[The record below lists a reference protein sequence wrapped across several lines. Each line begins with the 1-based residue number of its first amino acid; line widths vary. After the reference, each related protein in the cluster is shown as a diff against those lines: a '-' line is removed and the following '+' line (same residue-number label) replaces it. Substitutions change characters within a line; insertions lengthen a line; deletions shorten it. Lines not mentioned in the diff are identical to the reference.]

1 VSPIPLDEIFR
12 KAIDV
17 VADERIPFMV
27 YGGIAF
33 PFWGRVVATDDV
45 DLVVHVTQSDVER
58 LFGAFRTAG
67 FFLPPNAERLFLIDT
82 WMVASLQ
89 GRDVDL
95 ALGATEFDA
104 SALARA
110 VRVRVFER
118 DVPLASAEDLILYK
132 LVAYRRKDLAH
143 VEDIIVRQGK
153 KLDLAYLDT
162 WAKKIAEGTGK
173 FEVPRT
179 LERML
184 EEQGL

>member
-1 VSPIPLDEIFR
+1 MNAIPLDEIFR

-17 VADERIPFMV
+17 VGGERIPFMV

-45 DLVVHVTQSDVER
+45 DLVVRVAESDVER
-58 LFGAFRTAG
+58 LFKAFRAAG
-67 FFLPPNAERLFLIDT
+67 FYLPDNAERLFFIDT
-82 WMVASLQ
+82 WTVASLK

-110 VRVRVFER
+110 VRVRVFGRE
-118 DVPLASAEDLILYK
+118 VPVASAEDLILYK
-132 LVAYRRKDLAH
+132 LVAHRRKDLAH
-143 VEDIIVRQGK
+143 IEDILVRQGNT
-153 KLDLAYLDT
+153 LDLAYLNT
-162 WAKKIAEGTGK
+162 WAQKIAEGTGK

-179 LERML
+179 LARML